1 MITTALPM
9 RQLPATAMLK
19 QTKMA
24 FLVNMLRTTA
34 SNGEQEQVMML
45 MVTPSTLQQQLSAV
59 EKFILVQLRSMLMA
73 IC

>member
-1 MITTALPM
+1 
-9 RQLPATAMLK
+9 MLK